1 MKSDHPDDITNLEE
15 IMRIFG
21 ITKNDIEKSDQELKL
36 EHVAS
41 YQSN

>member
-1 MKSDHPDDITNLEE
+1 MISYLTNDITNLEE

-41 YQSN
+41 YQKN